1 MAELG
6 AGPFF
11 QETSMKTQ
19 TVVIIMFVV
28 FALFVLANW
37 LNRPRK

>member
-1 MAELG
+1 ME
-6 AGPFF
+6 
-11 QETSMKTQ
+11 TQ

-28 FALFVLANW
+28 FAVFVLANW